1 MEGQLDRLMIKNNE
15 KLLPQ
20 LMELFSC
27 PVFVINETGY
37 FVDVNQ
43 AGLAVAGGSK
53 EEIIGRHESEWE
65 EGKNIHFYRIP
76 VKLGNQKKGFLIILV
91 DNGDNPENRKTVRRY
106 RVKQSS
112 SKCLATQRQLKALLL
127 EKELLLREV
136 HHRIKNNMNNMVMM
150 LTLQADSVGNAAA
163 EEALKDARSRIQA
176 MMVIYDKLYRSEDF
190 HTLSVK
196 TYLRELVNEVKGT
209 FSKHER
215 IRVHLEVDD
224 MMLDSR
230 ILFPLGIMMNELFTN
245 AMKYAYGED
254 QEGSVVIS
262 VFQMGDMIELVVQDF
277 GKGMPEKME
286 KTGFGGFGLEMVEM
300 LALQMS
306 GSLTIERGNGVR
318 FVVRIQRS
326 KP

>member
-1 MEGQLDRLMIKNNE
+1 MESQLDRLKIPNNE
-15 KLLPQ
+15 DLLPQ

-27 PVFVINETGY
+27 PAFAIDETGHL
-37 FVDVNQ
+37 VDANP
-43 AGLAVAGGSK
+43 AGVAMTGGSK

-65 EGKNIHFYRIP
+65 EVNNTHFYRVP
-76 VKLGNQKKGFLIILV
+76 VKLGNQKSGFLIILV
-91 DNGDNPENRKTVRRY
+91 NGGNNQTDRKTVRRY
-106 RVKQSS
+106 RVKQTP
-112 SKCLATQRQLKALLL
+112 SKGLATQRQLQKLLQ

-150 LTLQADSVGNAAA
+150 LTLQAEAVGNTAA
-163 EEALKDARSRIQA
+163 EAALKDARSRIQT

-190 HTLSVK
+190 HTLSVEK
-196 TYLRELVNEVKGT
+196 YLQALINEVKST

-215 IRVHLEVDD
+215 IRVHLEVDE

-230 ILFPLGIMMNELFTN
+230 LLFPLGIMMNELFTN

-262 VFQMGDMIELVVQDF
+262 VLQMGDMIELAVQDF
-277 GKGMPEKME
+277 GKGMPEKMN
-286 KTGFGGFGLEMVEM
+286 KTGAGGFGLEMVEM

-306 GSLTIERGNGVR
+306 GALTIEKGNGVR
-318 FVVRIQRS
+318 FVVRIKR
-326 KP
+326 KDP